1 MIVHHIINDVDLRLG
16 GAQHVV
22 RCLHLGLLNR
32 GIDSRLVC
40 FTHSVDEIPSA
51 LSFECS
57 TPRSPKV
64 FIRLN
69 AYLKKNRAEGGV
81 LHSHLF
87 PANLYTGLSSVG
99 ARWLYPSV
107 TTEHSTHNHRRESW
121 VGKPVDKL
129 IYARQN
135 RIVCISQGVA
145 GALGRWMPSV
155 NKKIEIIPNGVLLAA
170 NSFERLV
177 SDEKPSI
184 ILSVG
189 RLDYPKNYEL
199 ALRALAALGASDVE
213 YWIAG
218 AGPDELGLKQLCIEL
233 GIAKQVKF
241 LGFVRDIPSL
251 LNKADIFL
259 MPSRWEGFGLA
270 AVEAMNAGLPLV
282 VSDVEGLREVVSKKS
297 AFIVPGQN
305 PEDYAEALRLLCSN
319 PVLRQS
325 MGQAAFEESLKYSA
339 DAMIDS
345 YVRLYESLLASMQR
359 T

>member
-1 MIVHHIINDVDLRLG
+1 
-16 GAQHVV
+16 
-22 RCLHLGLLNR
+22 
-32 GIDSRLVC
+32 
-40 FTHSVDEIPSA
+40 
-51 LSFECS
+51 
-57 TPRSPKV
+57 
-64 FIRLN
+64 
-69 AYLKKNRAEGGV
+69 
-81 LHSHLF
+81 
-87 PANLYTGLSSVG
+87 
-99 ARWLYPSV
+99 
-107 TTEHSTHNHRRESW
+107 
-121 VGKPVDKL
+121 
-129 IYARQN
+129 
-135 RIVCISQGVA
+135 
-145 GALGRWMPSV
+145 MPSV

-170 NSFERLV
+170 NSFEQLV

-199 ALRALAALGASDVE
+199 ALRALATLGASDVE

-218 AGPDELGLKQLCIEL
+218 AGPDEPGLKQLCIEL

-325 MGQAAFEESLKYSA
+325 MGQAAFEESLKFSA

-345 YVRLYESLLASMQR
+345 YVRLYESLLASKGKGHDL
-359 T
+359 